1 MARGT
6 GRRTGRPKAG
16 EKSLTRGRILEA
28 ALHLAD
34 EEGMGALSMRR
45 LGRILGV
52 DPMAVYHHVP
62 NKEALISG
70 VVEQVF
76 SEMRVPEAEGESWQ
90 ERVRDFARAYRNLA
104 RAHPH
109 LVRELVSG
117 AAAAPATLRA
127 SEPLY
132 AALEAGGFPPA
143 TVVRAA
149 DVVVDYVNGFALA
162 EVGGPLGSP
171 EDRRGLL
178 QLLEESPEGSVP
190 VMRRVFGALSQEETP
205 ADFEFGLNVLISGLE
220 AVAENGMR
228 RGRGPS

>member
-16 EKSLTRGRILEA
+16 EEALTRGRILEA
-28 ALHLAD
+28 ALRLAD
-34 EEGMGALSMRR
+34 EEAMGALSMRR

-76 SEMRVPEAEGESWQ
+76 SEMRVPEAEGRTWQ
-90 ERVRDFARAYRNLA
+90 ERVRGFARAYRNLA
-104 RAHPH
+104 LAHPH
-109 LVRELVSG
+109 LVRELVSD
-117 AAAAPATLRA
+117 AAAPATLRA
-127 SEPLY
+127 GEPLY
-132 AALEAGGFPPA
+132 AALEAAGFPPA

-149 DVVVDYVNGFALA
+149 DLVVDYVNGFALA

-178 QLLEESPEGSVP
+178 RLLEESPEGSVLA
-190 VMRRVFGALSQEETP
+190 MRRVFGALTEEEMP
-205 ADFEFGLNVLISGLE
+205 ADFEFGLDVLISGLE
-220 AVAENGMR
+220 NAEGESGT
-228 RGRGPS
+228 RGGST

>member
-1 MARGT
+1 MVGGT

-16 EKSLTRGRILEA
+16 EEALTRGRILEA
-28 ALHLAD
+28 ALRLAD

-45 LGRILGV
+45 LGSELGV
-52 DPMAVYHHVP
+52 DPMAVYHHLP

-76 SEMRVPEAEGESWQ
+76 SEMRVPDAEENPWQ
-90 ERVRDFARAYRNLA
+90 ERVRGFARAYRNLA
-104 RAHPH
+104 QEHPH

-117 AAAAPATLRA
+117 AAATATLRA

-149 DVVVDYVNGFALA
+149 DLVVDYVNGFALA

-171 EDRRGLL
+171 EDRKGLL
-178 QLLEESPEGSVP
+178 RLLEESPEGSVP
-190 VMRRVFGALSQEETP
+190 VMRRVFGALSEEEMP

-228 RGRGPS
+228 RGRGLS